1 MNVDANV
8 RQAMLVTTVRNVRAI
23 MVMEVAMVTKTRATC
38 VARSVLEAAAA
49 CGVRAISSPSIVQ
62 VAAMDVLSEITLKTR
77 SWACACTWAT
87 TQTDRYR
94 ARDTGHLASTCR
106 KHFALIHH
114 IVDGLCM

>member
-1 MNVDANV
+1 
-8 RQAMLVTTVRNVRAI
+8 MLVTTVRNVRAI
-23 MVMEVAMVTKTRATC
+23 MVTEVALVTKTRATS

-49 CGVRAISSPSIVQ
+49 WRVRAISSPSIVQ
-62 VAAMDVLSEITLKTR
+62 VAAMDVLSDITLKTR